1 MFICSPED
9 IVLVE
14 NEVDTSH
21 LSSLKSLGYHIP
33 EFIAAPIH
41 GAILKQTH
49 PLVGRTLNRIQP
61 WGWTPDLAHTL
72 KPLENMARAH
82 EKSLIDSTRLREALY
97 SKTWLTKR
105 ADLWL
110 KTLPPSVK
118 PHIITAPL
126 PAAIEDKDALQREIE
141 ILTAAGFK
149 TTVIKS

>member
-1 MFICSPED
+1 MYSYLTHGSSGQSRTAQGYTPPRATRALKADLETLPMFICSPED

-105 ADLWL
+105 V
-110 KTLPPSVK
+110 TY
-118 PHIITAPL
+118 
-126 PAAIEDKDALQREIE
+126 
-141 ILTAAGFK
+141 G
-149 TTVIKS
+149 